1 MEIAW
6 KTIELSD
13 QELIRSYYRQ
23 ENTGSCEAT
32 FANNYLWA
40 AHYGVRYAIIQGMLA
55 FLSDENDMSV
65 TFPLGTGDV
74 SAVLELLMAYFA
86 EKGKRFQMHLI
97 SPAQFERLEQLY
109 PDEFQVSYNRDWAD
123 YVYES
128 EKLITLAGKKLHG
141 KRNHINK
148 FKEMHP
154 DWSYERITGD
164 NVEECIKMAQK
175 WRELNGCEEDA
186 EKQAEFCVTL
196 NALKLREELGL
207 VGGLLRAGGEVI
219 AFSLGE
225 AGGNDTFI
233 VHIEKA
239 YADIQGAYPM
249 INQQFVLHEAASYR
263 YINRE
268 EDTGAE
274 GLRKAKLS
282 YYPVMLLDKGVVTR
296 KEKPA

>member
-40 AHYGVRYAIIQGMLA
+40 AHYGVRYAIIQGMLV
-55 FLSDENDMSV
+55 FLSGGNDMSV

-86 EKGKRFQMHLI
+86 EKGKRFQLHLI

-282 YYPVMLLDKGVVTR
+282 YYPAMLLDKGVVTR

>member
-1 MEIAW
+1 MDITW

-13 QELIRSYYRQ
+13 RETIQAYYRQ
-23 ENTGSCEAT
+23 EDTGSCEAA

-40 AHYGVRYAIIQGMLA
+40 AHYGVKYTILEGMLV
-55 FLSDENDMSV
+55 FLSGGNDMSV
-65 TFPLGTGDV
+65 TFPLGKGDTR
-74 SAVLELLMAYFA
+74 AVLELLMAYFA
-86 EKGKRFQMHLI
+86 EKGQRFQMHLI
-97 SPAQFERLEQLY
+97 SPAQFERLEQMY
-109 PDEFQVSYNRDWAD
+109 PGEFQVSYDRDLAD
-123 YVYES
+123 YVYET
-128 EKLITLAGKKLHG
+128 EKLITLSGKKLHG

-154 DWSYERITGD
+154 DWSYERITKE
-164 NVEECIKMAQK
+164 NTEECMEMAQK
-175 WRELNGCEEDA
+175 WREINGCEEDA

-196 NALKLREELGL
+196 NALRLREELGL
-207 VGGLLRAGGEVI
+207 TGGLLRADGEVI

-274 GLRKAKLS
+274 GLRRAKLS
-282 YYPVMLLDKGVVTR
+282 YHPVMLLEKGIVTR
-296 KEKPA
+296 K